1 MKTVYIDINGD
12 ILNDILG
19 LESDNKIDSV
29 LQEIVDNNPNGVIK
43 VKPPEIKEKTKK
55 KEKKS
60 SKKKDD
66 VKLPQIKM
74 VKVRRLK

>member
-29 LQEIVDNNPNGVIK
+29 LQDIVDNNPDGVIK
-43 VKPPEIKEKTKK
+43 VKPSEKKEKPKK
-55 KEKKS
+55 KEKEKKS
-60 SKKKDD
+60 SKKKKDEKP
-66 VKLPQIKM
+66 VKM
-74 VKVRRLK
+74 VRVRRLK